1 LESKFIDCGDLIHR
15 YLELYTFGS
24 FRSWLSTPCITC
36 PGFARPLGHY
46 HLLRNARKKARQ
58 RKKVPAGADEIVA
71 AAPFLA
77 CRSSVCVAAGAI
89 DRRLSPGGV
98 GDISSRLMGQWLS
111 DRLGQPFE
119 QVGDPW
125 HVNTDVRGILRSP
138 RRRAGAVAANLHLHM
153 FTCSNRVSST
163 ALASVHHQPK
173 KKLPIQARLIAR
185 RVHKPMKAPRC
196 CVRPGTVS
204 LTGWFIADP
213 KEGPR
218 RSRVEKS

>member
-1 LESKFIDCGDLIHR
+1 
-15 YLELYTFGS
+15 
-24 FRSWLSTPCITC
+24 
-36 PGFARPLGHY
+36 
-46 HLLRNARKKARQ
+46 
-58 RKKVPAGADEIVA
+58 
-71 AAPFLA
+71 
-77 CRSSVCVAAGAI
+77 
-89 DRRLSPGGV
+89 
-98 GDISSRLMGQWLS
+98 MGQWLS

-125 HVNTDVRGILRSP
+125 HVNRDVRDILRSP

-185 RVHKPMKAPRC
+185 RVHKPIKAPRC

-218 RSRVEKS
+218 RSRVEKSRPAGDRRPAAKKRLQQLRRKGPLVSRNCQPRVRLIQQTCGPKFPPVHWMPPVSAILALARFHPRG

>member
-1 LESKFIDCGDLIHR
+1 MH
-15 YLELYTFGS
+15 
-24 FRSWLSTPCITC
+24 
-36 PGFARPLGHY
+36 
-46 HLLRNARKKARQ
+46 HLPWFCQ
-58 RKKVPAGADEIVA
+58 G
-71 AAPFLA
+71 
-77 CRSSVCVAAGAI
+77 
-89 DRRLSPGGV
+89 LSPGGV

-125 HVNTDVRGILRSP
+125 HVNTDVRDILRSP

-218 RSRVEKS
+218 RSRVEKSRPAGDRRPAAKKRTKLIWVPQVSN

>member
-1 LESKFIDCGDLIHR
+1 MHHLPWFCQAAWPLHR
-15 YLELYTFGS
+15 
-24 FRSWLSTPCITC
+24 
-36 PGFARPLGHY
+36 
-46 HLLRNARKKARQ
+46 LLRNARKKALQ
-58 RKKVPAGADEIVA
+58 RKKVPAGANEIVA
-71 AAPFLA
+71 AAPTFVA

-125 HVNTDVRGILRSP
+125 HVNTDVRDILRSP

-163 ALASVHHQPK
+163 TLASVHHQPK

-218 RSRVEKS
+218 RSRVEKSRPAGDRRPAAKKRTKLIWVPQVSN